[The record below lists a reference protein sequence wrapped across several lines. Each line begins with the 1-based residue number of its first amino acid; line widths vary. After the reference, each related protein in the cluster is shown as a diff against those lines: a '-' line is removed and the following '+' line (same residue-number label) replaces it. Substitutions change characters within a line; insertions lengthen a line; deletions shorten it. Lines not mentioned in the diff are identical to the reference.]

1 MGAKTPGAAETAG
14 SGGAFTVLVT
24 APTLA
29 PAGAALLADAGCR
42 VLYLPADAADDNTEL
57 TRLLA
62 AERVDAVISRTAPL
76 TAAQLV
82 ACPTLRI
89 VCKHG
94 VGVSNIDVA
103 AASALGIAVCV
114 TPGANAQSVA
124 EMTWGLIFAAA
135 RRIAWMDAELR
146 AGRWSR
152 SQDGLQL
159 QGRTLGLVGLG
170 DVGQRVARVALA
182 LGMPVVAFDPALRAV
197 PAGLEAVRLLPAV
210 DDVVCAADV
219 LSLHVP
225 LNVATRGLMDAER
238 IARMP
243 RGALLINTAR
253 GEVVDEPAL
262 IAALRSGHLFAAGL
276 DTTAAEPL
284 PAGSPLLSLP
294 QVVLTPHV
302 GGSTPAALDA
312 MASGAART
320 VLAALAHGRIDPACC
335 VNPQVLPFLLAES
348 PRHDHEPAL
357 FLHLCR

>member
-1 MGAKTPGAAETAG
+1 MMGAATTPRAN
-14 SGGAFTVLVT
+14 AFTVLVT

-42 VLYLPADAADDNTEL
+42 VLYLPAGAADGDAAL

-62 AERVDAVISRTAPL
+62 TEPVDAVISRTAPL
-76 TAAQLV
+76 TAAQLA

-103 AASALGIAVCV
+103 AASALGIPVCV

-124 EMTWGLIFAAA
+124 EMTWGLIFASA

-152 SQDGLQL
+152 AQDGLQL

-182 LGMPVVAFDPALRAV
+182 LGMPVAAFDPALHAA
-197 PAGLEAVRLLPAV
+197 PAGLEAVRLLPTV
-210 DDVVCAADV
+210 DDVVRAADV

-225 LNVATRGLMDAER
+225 LNAATRGLMNAER

-276 DTTAAEPL
+276 DTMAVEPL
-284 PAGSPLLSLP
+284 PADSPLLSLP

-302 GGSTPAALDA
+302 GGSTPAALEA

-320 VLAALAHGRIDPACC
+320 VWAALSQGHINPACC
-335 VNPQVLPFLLAES
+335 VNPQVLSLPS
-348 PRHDHEPAL
+348 
-357 FLHLCR
+357 CRITTP

>member
-1 MGAKTPGAAETAG
+1 MMGAATTEAAEAAG
-14 SGGAFTVLVT
+14 SAGAFTVLVT

-42 VLYLPADAADDNTEL
+42 VLYLPADAADGDAEL

-76 TAAQLV
+76 TAAQLA

-103 AASALGIAVCV
+103 AASALGIPVCV

-135 RRIAWMDAELR
+135 RRVAWMDAELR

-152 SQDGLQL
+152 AQDGLQL

-182 LGMPVVAFDPALRAV
+182 LGMPVVAFDPGLRAV
-197 PAGLEAVRLLPAV
+197 PVGLEAVRLLPAV
-210 DDVVCAADV
+210 DDVVRAADV

-225 LNVATRGLMDAER
+225 LNAATRGLMDADR

-276 DTTAAEPL
+276 DTMATEPL
-284 PAGSPLLSLP
+284 PAHSPLLSLP

-312 MASGAART
+312 MARGAART

-335 VNPQVLPFLLAES
+335 VNPQVLSLPS
-348 PRHDHEPAL
+348 
-357 FLHLCR
+357 CRVTTP